1 MNNEKKVQVGKD
13 QENQKQE
20 KIRKDQEH
28 CVEKTKNIF
37 FNEQTILGNLTQ
49 VYVVRRKILA
59 RRHIMKL
66 TFSSVMI
73 ICCYFYQHIKMK
85 LNFSI

>member
-1 MNNEKKVQVGKD
+1 MNNEKKGTSRQRSGKSETGKD
-13 QENQKQE
+13 QERSGTVC
-20 KIRKDQEH
+20 RKD
-28 CVEKTKNIF
+28 KNIF
-37 FNEQTILGNLTQ
+37 LNEQTILGNLTQ